1 MPSIRKLLKGSTTIS
16 GTVCRALHNAA
27 QREINNDAF
36 AVRYIIDKC
45 RFQISCW
52 NRTP

>member
-16 GTVCRALHNAA
+16 GTVCKALHNAA

-45 RFQISCW
+45 RFRYHVGI
-52 NRTP
+52 RTP